1 MKFLNKKEQ
10 VLELQLTQYGKSLLS
25 RGVFKPTY
33 YAFFDDDVTYDSQY
47 MSTGTSQALE
57 HSTDA
62 SDRIRDAIRTET
74 QYNYSGVETNI
85 AKLSEVTA
93 DSIELTLE
101 EKLAEL
107 SKPPS
112 AIENYYS
119 MGLPMG
125 VSKYNSN
132 NIPAWDLKFSNGEI
146 KGPVTD
152 YTGSSGL
159 LKIPQLSVETF
170 YDIYSKEAPAT
181 EEEIEEVK
189 EKDNVTVFPDNTYI
203 EVEKDFV
210 LIDMSEFNSL
220 FENENFEIE
229 VYEIV
234 EEPDSNQV
242 KETLKPLKFISG
254 EKVDNNI
261 YYSEQTNQ
269 NIELTAK
276 NVEFYFDV
284 RVDDEIGD
292 NIGLVNSVSIY
303 KTPENNEEP
312 C

>member
-10 VLELQLTQYGKSLLS
+10 VLELQVTQYGKSLLS

-47 MSTGTSQALE
+47 MSAGSSQALE

-62 SDRIRDAIRTET
+62 SDRIRDAIRPET

-85 AKLSEVTA
+85 AKLSEVTT

-101 EKLAEL
+101 QKLAEL

-132 NIPAWDLKFSNGEI
+132 NVPAWDLKFSNGEI
-146 KGPVTD
+146 KGPITD

-181 EEEIEEVK
+181 EKEKEEIK
-189 EKDNVTVFPDNTYI
+189 QKDNVTVFPDNTYI
-203 EVEKDFV
+203 EIEKGFILV
-210 LIDMSEFNSL
+210 DMSEFNSL

-234 EEPDSNQV
+234 EEPDSNQI
-242 KETLKPLKFISG
+242 KETLYPLKFISG
-254 EKVDNNI
+254 EKVDNNV

-269 NIELTAK
+269 NVELTAK

-292 NIGLVNSVSIY
+292 DIGLVNSVSIY